1 MNIIL
6 DKKIK
11 TIAHNEIVTVKANT
25 LGTRVAEIFES
36 KLIHH
41 LPVVDDKGEPIGI
54 ISLGDYRQL
63 QHHFTRFKVGGS
75 QAENSKLLN
84 SLLAKEIMTENPVC
98 LEEDDT
104 LWDAID
110 IFKENKIHSIII
122 CKDKKVSFIL
132 TPIDI
137 LKHVVEPALIQK

>member
-11 TIAHNEIVTVKANT
+11 TIAHNEIITIGPDT

-41 LPVVDDKGEPIGI
+41 IPVVNENGVAIGI
-54 ISLGDYRQL
+54 ISLGDYRQI
-63 QHHFTRFKVGGS
+63 QHHFTRFKVGDS
-75 QAENSKLLN
+75 QSENEKLLN
-84 SLLAKEIMTENPVC
+84 SLLAKEIMTPDPIC